1 MNSYFQPQMREPDR
15 VLVDLRPVIIKL
27 STYQN
32 FGYLYQKFPLA
43 DIIASVLTM
52 QMLRDD
58 GEYIWFEIENHFEDD
73 LDNMNLDAL
82 QIFIEAVGS
91 EVDEHIRN
99 LLPKNVTQENYIFEQ
114 WLDKTTLILK
124 RDETSYYHHSV
135 PTAKFPF

>member
-1 MNSYFQPQMREPDR
+1 MNSYFQQTREPDR
-15 VLVDLRPVIIKL
+15 VLVDLRSVIIKL

-32 FGYLYQKFPLA
+32 FNYLYQKFPLA

-58 GEYIWFEIENHFEDD
+58 GEYIWFEIENRFEDD

-91 EVDEHIRN
+91 EVDEHIRT

-124 RDETSYYHHSV
+124 RDETAYYNHSV

>member
-1 MNSYFQPQMREPDR
+1 MNSYFQQTREPDR

-32 FGYLYQKFPLA
+32 FNYLYQKFPLA

-58 GEYIWFEIENHFEDD
+58 GEYIWFEIENRFEDD

-99 LLPKNVTQENYIFEQ
+99 LLPRNVTQENYIFEQ

-124 RDETSYYHHSV
+124 RDETAYYNHSV
-135 PTAKFPF
+135 QTAKFPF

>member
-1 MNSYFQPQMREPDR
+1 MNNYFQQMKEPDR
-15 VLVDLRPVIIKL
+15 ILVDLRPVIIKL

-32 FGYLYQKFPLA
+32 FQYLYQKFPLA
-43 DIIASVLTM
+43 DIIASILTM

-58 GEYIWFEIENHFEDD
+58 GEYIWFEIENRFEDD

-99 LLPKNVTQENYIFEQ
+99 LLPRNVTQENYIFEQ

-124 RDETSYYHHSV
+124 RDETAYYNHSV